1 MVTGGLF
8 VAGGST
14 ALFGLLSY
22 ISPSSD
28 GISWTYLVLA
38 FLLRGCQ
45 ALGSAAFTTAS
56 MTLITIAFPENST
69 TILVRTK
76 AMSMKM
82 ANSIK

>member
-8 VAGGST
+8 FAGGST
-14 ALFGLLSY
+14 ALFGSLAY

-45 ALGSAAFTTAS
+45 ALGSAGFLTAS
-56 MTLITIAFPENST
+56 MTLIAIVFSGNST
-69 TILVRTK
+69 TVLVRTQT
-76 AMSMKM
+76 M
-82 ANSIK
+82 